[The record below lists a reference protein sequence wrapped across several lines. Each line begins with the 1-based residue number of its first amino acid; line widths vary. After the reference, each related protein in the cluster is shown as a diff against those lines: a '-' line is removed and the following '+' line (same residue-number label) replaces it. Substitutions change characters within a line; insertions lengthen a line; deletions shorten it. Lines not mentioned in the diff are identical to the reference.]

1 MKKTITTITLGILML
16 ASAMA
21 VAMYGGESYS
31 FETNF
36 TNPVYTVTGNSSNLE
51 GLNIT
56 LDNGNITISPA
67 INYKPDN
74 FTLIF
79 FDNITNE
86 VIKTV
91 TNNVYHGGGSRT
103 EYVDKNVTVYI
114 PEYINQTVEKEVEVE
129 KVVDN
134 LRVISTGYKLW
145 QVLLGMFIGIG
156 FGWFICK
163 DILKKDGELYSQK
176 SQEMKRLK

>member
-1 MKKTITTITLGILML
+1 MEKRLKHSEELKNQIRLSLSM
-16 ASAMA
+16 SN
-21 VAMYGGESYS
+21 YS
-31 FETNF
+31 
-36 TNPVYTVTGNSSNLE
+36 
-51 GLNIT
+51 
-56 LDNGNITISPA
+56 
-67 INYKPDN
+67 K
-74 FTLIF
+74 
-79 FDNITNE
+79 
-86 VIKTV
+86 
-91 TNNVYHGGGSRT
+91 
-103 EYVDKNVTVYI
+103 
-114 PEYINQTVEKEVEVE
+114 KEVEVE